1 MTRVKRATTTI
12 DASRSVTIAELVPE
26 EWRAFM
32 RSGEYMRTRAFI
44 HSDGAEARVDLAARF
59 EFVDERSLAIEVK
72 LPANGLSA
80 SNPTA
85 SSPQRPLTKR
95 ERAVVALIAAGQET
109 REIAETLN
117 VSRETVR
124 SHVRNSMSK
133 HGAHTRAQLVASVMS
148 SDRPLQ
154 LTHAGDRVRD
164 KSPAWG
170 IAQDS
175 AKADS

>member
-1 MTRVKRATTTI
+1 MTSVKRATTTI
-12 DASRSVTIAELVPE
+12 DASPSVTIAELVPE

-32 RSGEYMRTRAFI
+32 RSGKYMRTSAFI
-44 HSDGAEARVDLAARF
+44 HADGAQARVDLAARF

-72 LPANGLSA
+72 LPPNGPPA
-80 SNPTA
+80 STSTA
-85 SSPQRPLTKR
+85 RSPGRPLTKR
-95 ERAVVALIAAGQET
+95 ERSVVALIAAGQET

-148 SDRPLQ
+148 SDHPLQ
-154 LTHAGDRVRD
+154 LTRAGDRVRD

-175 AKADS
+175 AEADS